1 LEVSMAYEHILT
13 ERDGPV
19 GVVTLNRPKQL
30 NALSGPLMEELVA
43 ALEAFERDDEI
54 RAIILTGG
62 PSVFA
67 AGADLKE
74 FAVQNA
80 VGMLT
85 NNRIALWDRIKA
97 ISKPL
102 IAAVSGFALGG
113 GCELAMLC
121 DMIIASE
128 TARFGQPEINVG
140 LMPGAGGT
148 QRLTRTVGKFKAME
162 MVMTGKFIDA
172 REAERRGLAN
182 RVVPPEVLLDEA
194 KRLGFELA
202 EKPPISLRL
211 AKECVVKAFETTL
224 AEGIEYER
232 KLFYFLFAA
241 EDTKEGINAF
251 IEKRKP
257 VYHGR

>member
-1 LEVSMAYEHILT
+1 MAYEHILS

-43 ALEAFERDDEI
+43 AFEELERDETI
-54 RAIILTGG
+54 RAIVLTGG
-62 PSVFA
+62 PTVFA

-74 FAVQNA
+74 FAVQTS

-85 NNRIALWDRIKA
+85 NSRIGLWDRIKA
-97 ISKPL
+97 ISKP
-102 IAAVSGFALGG
+102 IVAAVSGYALGG
-113 GCELAMLC
+113 GCELAMQC
-121 DMIIASE
+121 DIIVASE

-140 LMPGAGGT
+140 LIPGAGGT

-162 MVMTGKFIDA
+162 MVLLGSMIDA

-182 RVVPPEVLLDEA
+182 RVVPPELVVDEA
-194 KRLGFELA
+194 KRLGRELA
-202 EKPPISLRL
+202 DKPPVSVRF

-224 AEGIEYER
+224 VEGIDYER
-232 KLFYFLFAA
+232 KLFYFLFGT

-251 IEKRKP
+251 VEKRKP
-257 VYHGR
+257 AYQGR

>member
-1 LEVSMAYEHILT
+1 MAYEHILT

-62 PSVFA
+62 PLVFA

>member
-1 LEVSMAYEHILT
+1 MAYEHILT

-19 GVVTLNRPKQL
+19 GVVILNRPKQL

-43 ALEAFERDDEI
+43 ALEDFERDDEI

-113 GCELAMLC
+113 GCELAMQC

-251 IEKRKP
+251 VEKRKP

>member
-1 LEVSMAYEHILT
+1 MAYEYILA

-30 NALSGPLMEELVA
+30 NALSGPLMEELVG
-43 ALEAFERDDEI
+43 ALEELERDDTT
-54 RAIILTGG
+54 RAMILTGG
-62 PSVFA
+62 PTVFA

-74 FAVQNA
+74 FAVQSA
-80 VGMLT
+80 VDMLS
-85 NNRIALWDRIKA
+85 NSRIALWDRIKA
-97 ISKPL
+97 LTKPL

-113 GCELAMLC
+113 GCELAMQC
-121 DMIIASE
+121 DIIIASE

-148 QRLTRTVGKFKAME
+148 QRLTRALGKYRAME
-162 MVMTGKFIDA
+162 MVLTGRFIDA
-172 REAERRGLAN
+172 WEAERRGLAN
-182 RVVPPEVLLDEA
+182 RVVPPEILLDEA

-211 AKECVVKAFETTL
+211 AKECVVKGFETTV
-224 AEGIEYER
+224 AEGIDYER

-257 VYHGR
+257 QYKGR

>member
-1 LEVSMAYEHILT
+1 MAYEHILT

-43 ALEAFERDDEI
+43 ALEDFERDDEI

-113 GCELAMLC
+113 GCELAMQC

-162 MVMTGKFIDA
+162 MVMTGRFIDA

-211 AKECVVKAFETTL
+211 ATECVVKAFETTL

-251 IEKRKP
+251 VEKRKP

>member
-1 LEVSMAYEHILT
+1 MTYDYILL

-43 ALEAFERDDEI
+43 AFEELERDEAI
-54 RAIILTGG
+54 RAIVLTGG
-62 PSVFA
+62 SSVFA

-74 FAVQNA
+74 FAVQTP
-80 VGMLT
+80 VTMLT
-85 NNRIALWDRIKA
+85 HSRIALWDRIKA
-97 ISKPL
+97 VTKPV

-113 GCELAMLC
+113 GCELAMQC
-121 DMIIASE
+121 DIIVASE

-148 QRLTRTVGKFKAME
+148 QRLTRTLGKFKAME
-162 MVMTGKFIDA
+162 MILTGAFIDA

-182 RVVPPEVLLDEA
+182 RVVPPELVVDEA
-194 KRLGFELA
+194 KKIGFQLA

-211 AKECVVKAFETTL
+211 AKECVIKAFETTL
-224 AEGIEYER
+224 AEGIDYER
-232 KLFYFLFAA
+232 KLFYFLFAS
-241 EDTKEGINAF
+241 EDAKEGINAF
-251 IEKRKP
+251 VEKRTP
-257 VYHGR
+257 EYHGR

>member
-1 LEVSMAYEHILT
+1 MAYEHILT